1 MNLKMNQEHLLLE
14 KYGSE
19 ILKAIEGI
27 ECHGSLRFYHRNLF
41 TYLKTSDKFNRKA
54 MDVLSPDGFEVD
66 HHWHKYGSPKSH
78 ISLMTNEEQDWR
90 ATFRDCSTV
99 VNYYRGDEIPFS
111 VDSVRMC
118 RSYDKVRGRSKIC
131 CLLVVSSQSI
141 GDIRE
146 DLGFLAES
154 SDYLPHIYLG
164 HKIL

>member
-1 MNLKMNQEHLLLE
+1 MVESQTSMALYSFDSLQYLGSVLLE
-14 KYGSE
+14 KKMLL
-19 ILKAIEGI
+19 IHL
-27 ECHGSLRFYHRNLF
+27 H
-41 TYLKTSDKFNRKA
+41 
-54 MDVLSPDGFEVD
+54 
-66 HHWHKYGSPKSH
+66 
-78 ISLMTNEEQDWR
+78 
-90 ATFRDCSTV
+90 
-99 VNYYRGDEIPFS
+99 S

-118 RSYDKVRGRSKIC
+118 RSYDKIRGRSKIC